1 MAVWLGL
8 AALTCL
14 GAGAAE
20 ERPGEAEPWLKQR
33 LEQFQDLKFGFMMHW
48 GIYSQWGCIESWPL
62 VEEDKWAR
70 PDDLKAWTD
79 RGKDLA
85 RFKRDYVGLAKTF
98 NPTNFDPNPWAEAA
112 KAAGMKYVVFTTKH
126 HDGFCMFDTRLTDF
140 RITGPEVPFHANA
153 RSNVVRE
160 VFQAFRQKGFAIGAY
175 FSKADWHSPYYWSP
189 EAPARTRN
197 PNYDTRA
204 EPEKWA
210 KFVAFTRG
218 QIEELVTGY
227 GPIDILW
234 LDGGQVRPPDQDIQM
249 DKLVAMA
256 RRQQPRLIVVDRTV
270 GGRYENYRTPEQ
282 QVPDKPLPYVW
293 ETCMTMGN
301 QWSFKPND
309 DYKSPHRLIQLL
321 VDIVGKGGNFLLNV
335 GPQPDGRLP
344 EPALERM
351 KAIGDWLRVNG
362 EAIYGTRPIA
372 PYRQGQVVFTR
383 KGRSV
388 FAIYLTPKEG
398 DGLPQEVTFRS
409 LRPQAGSKVRLLGV
423 KEALDWATAG
433 DGTTTIRIPAAV
445 VQKAPCQ
452 YAFAFRFTP

>member
-1 MAVWLGL
+1 
-8 AALTCL
+8 
-14 GAGAAE
+14 
-20 ERPGEAEPWLKQR
+20 
-33 LEQFQDLKFGFMMHW
+33 
-48 GIYSQWGCIESWPL
+48 
-62 VEEDKWAR
+62 
-70 PDDLKAWTD
+70 
-79 RGKDLA
+79 
-85 RFKRDYVGLAKTF
+85 
-98 NPTNFDPNPWAEAA
+98 
-112 KAAGMKYVVFTTKH
+112 
-126 HDGFCMFDTRLTDF
+126 
-140 RITGPEVPFHANA
+140 
-153 RSNVVRE
+153 
-160 VFQAFRQKGFAIGAY
+160 
-175 FSKADWHSPYYWSP
+175 
-189 EAPARTRN
+189 
-197 PNYDTRA
+197 
-204 EPEKWA
+204 
-210 KFVAFTRG
+210 
-218 QIEELVTGY
+218 
-227 GPIDILW
+227 
-234 LDGGQVRPPDQDIQM
+234 
-249 DKLVAMA
+249 
-256 RRQQPRLIVVDRTV
+256 
-270 GGRYENYRTPEQ
+270 
-282 QVPDKPLPYVW
+282 
-293 ETCMTMGN
+293 MTMGN